1 LKDEFKPYFYWGMTA
16 LGVIGAAI
24 GISFIALH
32 ARDIFSIVK
41 KIASILTPIIYGAV
55 LAFLM
60 TGPYNFFVA
69 FLNRHLKK
77 AIKNQKL
84 AKKISTGMATF
95 LCVIL
100 VIAIISLLVMMILPQ
115 MISNVSDMLNSL
127 PKDLA
132 SFEPSFLE
140 RFKHYPVVDKN
151 YESVK
156 LSVINWF
163 NQSIVPNINKYIVG
177 FSSGVITAFHMI
189 INFLIGLMVMVY
201 LLNMKEIL
209 AAQVK
214 KICYSILEVKK
225 ANRLLEETRYI
236 RKVFSQFIVGK
247 IIDSLII
254 GIINYVFMLIIHMP
268 YALLISVVVGV
279 TNVIPFFGPFIGA
292 IPSAFILL
300 LVSPISCLEFL
311 IWILIL
317 QQVDGNIIGPKILGQ
332 TTGLASFW
340 VLFSILLFGGLFG
353 IVGMVIGVP
362 TWAVIYRLTKE
373 RVNIKLGKKKLSV
386 DSKDYWGLQ
395 GIDEEN
401 GEYIREIK
409 KD

>member
-1 LKDEFKPYFYWGMTA
+1 MKDEFKPYFYWGMTA

-132 SFEPSFLE
+132 SFEPLFLE
-140 RFKHYPVVDKN
+140 RFKHYRVVDEN

>member
-1 LKDEFKPYFYWGMTA
+1 MKDEFKPYFYWGMTA

-132 SFEPSFLE
+132 SFEPLFLE

-254 GIINYVFMLIIHMP
+254 GIINYVFMLII
-268 YALLISVVVGV
+268 
-279 TNVIPFFGPFIGA
+279 GA

>member
-1 LKDEFKPYFYWGMTA
+1 MG
-16 LGVIGAAI
+16 
-24 GISFIALH
+24 
-32 ARDIFSIVK
+32 
-41 KIASILTPIIYGAV
+41 
-55 LAFLM
+55 
-60 TGPYNFFVA
+60 
-69 FLNRHLKK
+69 
-77 AIKNQKL
+77 
-84 AKKISTGMATF
+84 
-95 LCVIL
+95 
-100 VIAIISLLVMMILPQ
+100 LP
-115 MISNVSDMLNSL
+115 SR
-127 PKDLA
+127 A
-132 SFEPSFLE
+132 G
-140 RFKHYPVVDKN
+140 
-151 YESVK
+151 
-156 LSVINWF
+156 W
-163 NQSIVPNINKYIVG
+163 
-177 FSSGVITAFHMI
+177 
-189 INFLIGLMVMVY
+189 LIGLMVMVY